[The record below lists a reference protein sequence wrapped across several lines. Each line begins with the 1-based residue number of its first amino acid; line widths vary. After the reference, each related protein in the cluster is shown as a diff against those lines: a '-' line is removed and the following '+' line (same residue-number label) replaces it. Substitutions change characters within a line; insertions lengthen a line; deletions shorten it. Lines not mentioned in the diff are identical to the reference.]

1 MEIRLAMMV
10 RLLQTVPPTLLGLT
24 GIDLCL
30 FEGQYTYWILSAVN
44 SIVPF

>member
-1 MEIRLAMMV
+1 MMV

-24 GIDLCL
+24 SLDLCL
-30 FEGQYTYWILSAVN
+30 FEGQYTYWILSSVN